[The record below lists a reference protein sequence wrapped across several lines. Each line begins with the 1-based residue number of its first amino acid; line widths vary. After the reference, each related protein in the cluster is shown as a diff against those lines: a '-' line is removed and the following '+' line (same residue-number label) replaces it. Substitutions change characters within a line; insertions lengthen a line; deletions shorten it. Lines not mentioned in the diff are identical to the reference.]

1 MTNWNKLNDMFM
13 WGCWKYIVTERKRHM
28 KFVNYE
34 EIAKTIGYSYLN
46 GGSFYWEDGCGN
58 IKSYDSMNTVYL
70 DNCIKFVERG
80 IEKVKNSEN
89 DLDIKKTK
97 YVKWYF
103 YRRSFWKTA
112 KKSPKEII
120 NILKKN

>member
-1 MTNWNKLNDMFM
+1 
-13 WGCWKYIVTERKRHM
+13 M

-89 DLDIKKTK
+89 DLDIK
-97 YVKWYF
+97 
-103 YRRSFWKTA
+103 RRLSMLNDISIEEVSEKQL
-112 KKSPKEII
+112 KKAQKEII
-120 NILKKN
+120 NILKKKLNELKGYRKSRN